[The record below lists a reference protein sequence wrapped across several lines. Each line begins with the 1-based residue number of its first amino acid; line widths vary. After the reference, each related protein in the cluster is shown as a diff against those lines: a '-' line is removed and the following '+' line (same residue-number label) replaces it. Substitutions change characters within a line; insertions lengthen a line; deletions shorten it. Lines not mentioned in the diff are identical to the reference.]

1 MAGATGSKWGRMPRA
16 LRRSVGFVRAAAPRD
31 FNALVGLQAIGAVC
45 LVGQIVLARSVLQE
59 VLDTDRSSDHGRLIA
74 ALVVLGSVTAI
85 GALVAGL
92 AGERRRLMVELVRR
106 YASRRILDVTAAV
119 DLARFES
126 VAFNDA
132 LARAKQH
139 AEYRPQEVVSGILQV
154 GQSALTS
161 AGLAITLATIAPELL
176 PVLVL
181 GVAPTILF
189 LRRNSRDLHALERRL
204 TPSDRE
210 RWYLEDVLST
220 TAGAKESRTYRLP
233 AILRPRHEALFESR
247 IAAHRTLARK
257 RSFRIGIVSVLGAL
271 VVVGGLGLL
280 AALVVDGRMSPAD
293 AATAAVVVQQLTVR
307 TRSASAGAGLL
318 YENSLFLDDVDEFLA
333 LLPSAGPGAPAAEPV
348 GTAIPADPPPLS
360 HALTVSHLDFTY
372 PGTDRPVLRD
382 VSLRIPAGE
391 IVALVGENGS
401 GKTTLTKLLCGLY
414 APTAGTIR
422 WDDEPAADVD
432 ADDWRRRFGVVFQD
446 FMRYELAARL
456 NVAIGRHQ
464 AQHDLD
470 AVRAAARLADADGFL
485 GGLPDGYETILS
497 RAYAGGADLSLGQW
511 QRLALARAFFSD
523 APVLVLD
530 EPTAAL
536 DPRVEQE
543 LLVRVRALAGAK
555 TVLLI
560 SHRLSSVR
568 FADRI
573 YVLHQGV
580 LVEEGHHDELVAH
593 GGHYAE
599 LFDLQASAYRVS
611 TRPSDYGR
619 PLDVFEQGAG

>member
-1 MAGATGSKWGRMPRA
+1 MAGATGSWWGRLPHA
-16 LRRSVGFVRAAAPRD
+16 LTRSVGFVRAAAPRE
-31 FNALVGLQAIGAVC
+31 FNAIVALQAAGAVC
-45 LVGQIVLARSVLQE
+45 LVGQLVLARTVLQE
-59 VLDTDRSSDHGRLIA
+59 VLDTDRAGDHGRLIA
-74 ALVVLGSVTAI
+74 ALLALGAVTAVS
-85 GALVAGL
+85 ALCAGL

-106 YASRRILDVTAAV
+106 HASRRILDVTAAV
-119 DLARFES
+119 DLASFES
-126 VAFNDA
+126 VPFNDG

-139 AEYRPQEVVSGILQV
+139 AESRPQEIVAGIIQV

-161 AGLAITLATIAPELL
+161 AGLAVTLATIAPELL

-247 IAAHRTLARK
+247 IAAHRDLARR
-257 RSFRIGIVSVLGAL
+257 RSVRIGFVSVLGAL

-280 AALVVDGRMSPAD
+280 AALVVDGRMTPAD

-307 TRSASAGAGLL
+307 TRMASAGAGLL

-333 LLPSAGPGAPAAEPV
+333 LLPPVRPV
-348 GTAIPADPPPLS
+348 GSATTDARPPSPPPEL

-382 VSLRIPAGE
+382 ISLRIAAGE

-414 APTAGTIR
+414 VPTAGTIR
-422 WDDEPAADVD
+422 WDDQPAADVD
-432 ADDWRRRFGVVFQD
+432 PEDWRRRFGVVFQD
-446 FMRYELAARL
+446 FMRYELPARL

-580 LVEEGHHDELVAH
+580 LVEEGHHDELVARA
-593 GGHYAE
+593 GHYAE

-611 TRPSDYGR
+611 ARPSGYGR
-619 PLDVFEQGAG
+619 AVEGFDEGAG